1 MSIKYSPSERE
12 MLTKIAVDFLKG
24 KTTDRHGR
32 KITDFMNLS
41 EREMED
47 DHEWIQWVFPINT
60 PSPHNPFA
68 GQIFDGASGYF
79 RQGSKLA
86 DQQFNF
92 LNKYSDSIG
101 LGWRNGKPDPQK
113 FFSVINDPYNHHVKR
128 ISRVLKH
135 LMLTGKHYTA
145 KHWFSWLLQ
154 MIGYNPNVISGYTV
168 ALWAAIV
175 YDNETYLNYHQ
186 TP

>member
-1 MSIKYSPSERE
+1 MSIKYSPAERE
-12 MLTKIAVDFLKG
+12 MLTKIAIDFLKA

-68 GQIFDGASGYF
+68 GQIFSGSSDYF
-79 RQGSKLA
+79 RSNSKLGL
-86 DQQFNF
+86 QQMDF
-92 LNKYSDSIG
+92 LRKYSDSLG
-101 LGWRNGKPDPQK
+101 LGWGTGTPDPQK
-113 FFSVINDPYNHHVKR
+113 FFSIINDPYNHHVKR

-135 LMLTGKHYTA
+135 LMLTGKQYSA
-145 KHWFSWLLQ
+145 QHWFSWLLQ

-175 YDNETYLNYHQ
+175 YDNETYLNYYQ